1 MSVYTYDSDAAACP
15 VCHHQVNLRQP
26 MHLVSG
32 LLTCPQ
38 CRVRLVR
45 SRSGHFVRDP
55 FAGRRAPTGQTL
67 RRQSRPFARLLR
79 DVGLTRSPSLVT
91 IMGGLM
97 LLGLTLVAWGGMT
110 GQILLGPTKVEHAPK
125 LGR

>member
-1 MSVYTYDSDAAACP
+1 MSVYTYDSDAATCP
-15 VCHHQVNLRQP
+15 VCHHRVSLPQP

-45 SRSGHFVRDP
+45 SRSGNFVRDP
-55 FAGRRAPTGQTL
+55 FTGQRAPTGQAL

-79 DVGLTRSPSLVT
+79 DAGITRSPSVVT
-91 IMGGLM
+91 IVGGLM

-110 GQILLGPTKVEHAPK
+110 GQFLPELNNKVEHSQK
-125 LGR
+125 L